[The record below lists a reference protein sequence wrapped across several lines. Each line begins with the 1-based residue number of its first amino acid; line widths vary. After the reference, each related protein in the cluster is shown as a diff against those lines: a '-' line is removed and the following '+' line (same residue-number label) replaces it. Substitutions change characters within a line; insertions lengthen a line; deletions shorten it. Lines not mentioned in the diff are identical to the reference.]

1 MRKLT
6 ATDPETKS
14 PDFVA
19 ENIARLRALFPEL
32 LTEGKEGVAV
42 NLDVLKQLVGDKTV
56 TDSEDVARTNL
67 AAILQ
72 QHGLQNIR
80 SL

>member
-1 MRKLT
+1 MQKLT
-6 ATDPETKS
+6 NVDPETKS

-42 NLDVLKQLVGDKTV
+42 NLDVLKQLVAT
-56 TDSEDVARTNL
+56 R
-67 AAILQ
+67 
-72 QHGLQNIR
+72 R
-80 SL
+80 SRIPRRNTG